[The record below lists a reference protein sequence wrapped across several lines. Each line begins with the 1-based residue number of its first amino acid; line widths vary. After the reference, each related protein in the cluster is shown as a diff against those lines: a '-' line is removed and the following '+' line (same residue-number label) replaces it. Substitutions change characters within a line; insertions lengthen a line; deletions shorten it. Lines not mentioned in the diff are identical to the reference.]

1 MEFIVNH
8 KHFTQALSE
17 VSKAISTKSIIPI
30 LSGIKITADQSGITL
45 IASNSNIF
53 IEKFIPS
60 SIDEEQITTIL
71 KAGTIVVPAKYFI
84 EIIKKMPSDIVI
96 KSKNEQTI
104 TIQSEEITLNLNGF
118 PANEFP
124 NVPQIDDHAEIQ
136 IETKQLIDAFKQTVF
151 AVAKN
156 ESRPVLTGVHI
167 ELDHNKLICAATDS
181 HRLAIRETLIS
192 TNVKANCIV
201 PSATINELLKL
212 MNSNLEFV
220 SIYLSESHII
230 FTFGTTTLYSRL
242 IEGKYPNIS
251 SLIPNEF
258 QTVIN
263 IDRQRMLQ
271 GVDRSS
277 LLASEWANNNVNL
290 EIIDESTLK
299 ISSNASQIG
308 KISETQQI
316 DAIQGGKQLNISFDG
331 RFMMDALK
339 AIKEETVTLSF
350 SGSMRPILIE
360 AGTQSAAVHLISPV
374 RTYS

>member
-17 VSKAISTKSIIPI
+17 VSKAISTKAIIPI

-60 SIDEEQITTIL
+60 SMDDEQITTIL

-192 TNVKANCIV
+192 TNMKANCIV

-251 SLIPNEF
+251 TLIPNEF

-271 GVDRSS
+271 GIDRSS

-290 EIIDESTLK
+290 EIVNESTIQ

-316 DAIQGGKQLNISFDG
+316 DAIQGEKQFNISFDG
-331 RFMMDALK
+331 RFMLDALR

-360 AGTQSAAVHLISPV
+360 AGTQCAAIHLISPV
-374 RTYS
+374 RAY

>member
-8 KHFTQALSE
+8 KQFTQALSE
-17 VSKAISTKSIIPI
+17 VSKAISTKAVIPI

-60 SIDEEQITTIL
+60 SMDDEQITTIL

-118 PANEFP
+118 PADEFP
-124 NVPQIDDHAEIQ
+124 NIPQIDDHAEIQ

-290 EIIDESTLK
+290 EIVNESTIK
-299 ISSNASQIG
+299 VSSNASQIG

-316 DAIQGGKQLNISFDG
+316 DAIQGEKQFNISFDG
-331 RFMMDALK
+331 RFMLDALR

-360 AGTQSAAVHLISPV
+360 AGTQSAAIHLISPV
-374 RTYS
+374 RAY

>member
-8 KHFTQALSE
+8 KQFTQALSE
-17 VSKAISTKSIIPI
+17 VSKAISTKAVIPI

-53 IEKFIPS
+53 IKKFIPS
-60 SIDEEQITTIL
+60 SIDDEQITTIL
-71 KAGTIVVPAKYFI
+71 KVGTIVVPAKYFI

-104 TIQSEEITLNLNGF
+104 TIQSGEITLNLNGF

-124 NVPQIDDHAEIQ
+124 YVPQIDDHAEIQ
-136 IETKQLIDAFKQTVF
+136 LETKQLIDAFKQTVF

-271 GVDRSS
+271 GVDRSN

-290 EIIDESTLK
+290 EIVNESTIK
-299 ISSNASQIG
+299 VSSNASQIG

-316 DAIQGGKQLNISFDG
+316 DAIQGEKQFNISFDG
-331 RFMMDALK
+331 RFMLDALR

-360 AGTQSAAVHLISPV
+360 AGTQSAAIHLISPV
-374 RTYS
+374 RAY

>member
-17 VSKAISTKSIIPI
+17 VSKAISTKALIPI

-53 IEKFIPS
+53 IEKFIPI
-60 SIDEEQITTIL
+60 SIEDKQIATIL
-71 KAGTIVVPAKYFI
+71 KTGTIVVPAKYFI
-84 EIIKKMPSDIVI
+84 EIIKKMPSDIII
-96 KSKNEQTI
+96 KSKNEQII
-104 TIQSEEITLNLNGF
+104 TIQSEEIILNLNGF
-118 PANEFP
+118 SVNEFP
-124 NVPQIDDHAEIQ
+124 NVPRIDNHAEIQ
-136 IETKQLIDAFKQTVF
+136 IETEQLLEVFKQTVF

-167 ELDHNKLICAATDS
+167 ELDNTKLICAATDS

-192 TNVKANCIV
+192 SDAKANCIV
-201 PSATINELLKL
+201 PSATISELLKL
-212 MNSNLEFV
+212 MNSNSEYV
-220 SIYLSESHII
+220 YIYLSESHII

-251 SLIPNEF
+251 GLIPNEF

-263 IDRQRMLQ
+263 IDRKKILQ

-290 EIIDESTLK
+290 EIINKSTIK

-316 DAIQGGKQLNISFDG
+316 DVIRGEKQLNISFDG
-331 RFMMDALK
+331 RFMIDALR

-350 SGSMRPILIE
+350 GGSMRPILIE
-360 AGTQSAAVHLISPV
+360 AGEQSAAVHLISPV
-374 RTYS
+374 RAY

>member
-8 KHFTQALSE
+8 KQFTQALSE
-17 VSKAISTKSIIPI
+17 VNKAISTKSLIPI

-53 IEKFIPS
+53 IEKFIPVL
-60 SIDEEQITTIL
+60 IEDEKIATIL

-84 EIIKKMPSDIVI
+84 EIIKKMPSDIAI
-96 KSKNEQTI
+96 KSKNEQI
-104 TIQSEEITLNLNGF
+104 IKIQSEEITLSLNGF
-118 PANEFP
+118 PADEFP
-124 NVPQIDDHAEIQ
+124 NVPLIDNHAEIKV
-136 IETKQLIDAFKQTVF
+136 ETEQLIEVFKQTVF

-167 ELDHNKLICAATDS
+167 ELSNNKFICAATDS
-181 HRLAIRETLIS
+181 HRLAIRETRLS
-192 TNVKANCIV
+192 SDVKANCIV

-212 MNSNLEFV
+212 MNSNSKFV
-220 SIYLSESHII
+220 YIYLSESHII
-230 FTFGTTTLYSRL
+230 FTLGTTTLYSRL

-251 SLIPNEF
+251 NLIPNDF
-258 QTVIN
+258 KTIIN
-263 IDRQRMLQ
+263 LDRKKILQ

-290 EIIDESTLK
+290 EIINESTIK

-316 DAIQGGKQLNISFDG
+316 DAIQGEKQLNISFDG
-331 RFMMDALK
+331 RFMVDALR
-339 AIKEETVTLSF
+339 AIKEETITLSF
-350 SGSMRPILIE
+350 GGSMRSILIE
-360 AGTQSAAVHLISPV
+360 AGERSAAVHLISPV
-374 RTYS
+374 RAY

>member
-8 KHFTQALSE
+8 KQFTQALSE
-17 VSKAISTKSIIPI
+17 VNKAISTKSLIPI

-53 IEKFIPS
+53 IEKFIPVL
-60 SIDEEQITTIL
+60 IEDEKIATIL

-84 EIIKKMPSDIVI
+84 EIIKKMPSDIAI
-96 KSKNEQTI
+96 KSKNEQI
-104 TIQSEEITLNLNGF
+104 IKIQSEEITLSLNGF
-118 PANEFP
+118 PADEFP
-124 NVPQIDDHAEIQ
+124 NVPLIDNHAEIKV
-136 IETKQLIDAFKQTVF
+136 ETEQLIEVFKQTVF

-167 ELDHNKLICAATDS
+167 ELSNNKFICAATDS
-181 HRLAIRETLIS
+181 HRLAIRETRLS
-192 TNVKANCIV
+192 SDVKANCIV

-212 MNSNLEFV
+212 MNSNSKFV
-220 SIYLSESHII
+220 YIYLSESHII
-230 FTFGTTTLYSRL
+230 FTLGTTTLYSRL

-251 SLIPNEF
+251 NLIPNDF
-258 QTVIN
+258 KTIIN
-263 IDRQRMLQ
+263 VDRKKILQ

-290 EIIDESTLK
+290 EIINESTIK

-316 DAIQGGKQLNISFDG
+316 DAIQGEKQLNISFDG
-331 RFMMDALK
+331 RFMVDALR
-339 AIKEETVTLSF
+339 AIKEETITLSF
-350 SGSMRPILIE
+350 GGSMRPILIE
-360 AGTQSAAVHLISPV
+360 AGEKSAAVHLISPV
-374 RTYS
+374 RAY

>member
-8 KHFTQALSE
+8 KQFTQALSE
-17 VSKAISTKSIIPI
+17 VNKAISTKSLIPI

-53 IEKFIPS
+53 IEKFIPVL
-60 SIDEEQITTIL
+60 IEDEKIATIL

-84 EIIKKMPSDIVI
+84 EIIKKMPSDIAI
-96 KSKNEQTI
+96 KSKNEQLI
-104 TIQSEEITLNLNGF
+104 TIQSEEITLSLNGF
-118 PANEFP
+118 PADEFP
-124 NVPQIDDHAEIQ
+124 NVPLIDNHAEIKV
-136 IETKQLIDAFKQTVF
+136 ETEQLIEVFKQTVF

-167 ELDHNKLICAATDS
+167 ELSNNKLICAATDS
-181 HRLAIRETLIS
+181 HRLAIRETLLS
-192 TNVKANCIV
+192 SDVKANCIA

-212 MNSNLEFV
+212 MNSNSEFV
-220 SIYLSESHII
+220 YIYFSESHII

-251 SLIPNEF
+251 NLIPNDF
-258 QTVIN
+258 KTIIN
-263 IDRQRMLQ
+263 VDRKKILQ

-290 EIIDESTLK
+290 EIINESTIK

-308 KISETQQI
+308 QISETQQI
-316 DAIQGGKQLNISFDG
+316 DAIQGEKQLNISFDG
-331 RFMMDALK
+331 HFMVDALR
-339 AIKEETVTLSF
+339 AIKEETITLSF
-350 SGSMRPILIE
+350 GGSMRPILIE
-360 AGTQSAAVHLISPV
+360 AGEQSAAVHLISPV
-374 RTYS
+374 RAY

>member
-8 KHFTQALSE
+8 KHITQALSE
-17 VSKAISTKSIIPI
+17 VSKAISTKVLIPI

-45 IASNSNIF
+45 IASNSNVF
-53 IEKFIPS
+53 IKKFIPN
-60 SIDEEQITTIL
+60 SIEDEQIATIL
-71 KAGTIVVPAKYFI
+71 QAGTIVVPAKYFI

-96 KSKNEQTI
+96 KSKNEQII
-104 TIQSEEITLNLNGF
+104 TIQSEEITLNLNGL

-124 NVPQIDDHAEIQ
+124 NVPLIEDHAEIQ
-136 IETKQLIDAFKQTVF
+136 VETEQLIEVFKQTVF

-167 ELDHNKLICAATDS
+167 ELNHNKLVCAATDS
-181 HRLAIRETLIS
+181 HRLAICETLIS
-192 TNVKANCIV
+192 SDAKANCIV
-201 PSATINELLKL
+201 PSATISELLKL
-212 MNSNLEFV
+212 MNSHTEFV
-220 SIYLSESHII
+220 YIYLSDSHVI

-251 SLIPNEF
+251 NLIPNEF

-263 IDRQRMLQ
+263 VERKKILQ

-290 EIIDESTLK
+290 EIINESTIK

-308 KISETQQI
+308 KIAETQQV
-316 DAIQGGKQLNISFDG
+316 DAIQGEKQLNISFDG
-331 RFMMDALK
+331 RFMVDALR
-339 AIKEETVTLSF
+339 AITEEMVTLSF
-350 SGSMRPILIE
+350 GGSMRPILIE
-360 AGTQSAAVHLISPV
+360 AGEQSAAVHLISPV
-374 RTYS
+374 RAY

>member
-8 KHFTQALSE
+8 KYFTQALSE
-17 VSKAISTKSIIPI
+17 VSKAISTKAIIPI

-60 SIDEEQITTIL
+60 SMDDEQITTTL

-290 EIIDESTLK
+290 EIVNESTIK
-299 ISSNASQIG
+299 VSSNASQIG

-316 DAIQGGKQLNISFDG
+316 DVIQGEKQFNISFDG
-331 RFMMDALK
+331 RFMLNALR

-350 SGSMRPILIE
+350 SGSMRPILVE
-360 AGTQSAAVHLISPV
+360 AGTHSAAIHLISPV
-374 RTYS
+374 RAY

>member
-17 VSKAISTKSIIPI
+17 VSKAISTKALLPI
-30 LSGIKITADQSGITL
+30 LSGIKIIADQSGITL

-60 SIDEEQITTIL
+60 SIDDEQITTIL
-71 KAGTIVVPAKYFI
+71 KTGTIVVSAKYFI
-84 EIIKKMPSDIVI
+84 EIIKKMPGDIVI

-118 PANEFP
+118 SADEYP
-124 NVPQIDDHAEIQ
+124 NVPSIDNHVEIQ
-136 IETKQLIDAFKQTVF
+136 METEQLIEAFKQTAF

-192 TNVKANCIV
+192 TNMKASCII
-201 PSATINELLKL
+201 PSSTVNELLKL
-212 MNSNLEFV
+212 INNNLEFV
-220 SIYLSESHII
+220 TIYLSESHII

-251 SLIPNEF
+251 NLIPNEF
-258 QTVIN
+258 QTVIHM
-263 IDRQRMLQ
+263 DRKKILQ

-290 EIIDESTLK
+290 EIINESTIK
-299 ISSNASQIG
+299 VSSNASQIG

-316 DAIQGGKQLNISFDG
+316 DTIRGEKQLNISFDG
-331 RFMMDALK
+331 RFMVDALR
-339 AIKEETVTLSF
+339 AIKEETVILSF
-350 SGSMRPILIE
+350 GGSMRPILIE
-360 AGTQSAAVHLISPV
+360 AGEQSTAVHLISPV
-374 RTYS
+374 RAY

>member
-17 VSKAISTKSIIPI
+17 VSKAISTKAIIPI

-60 SIDEEQITTIL
+60 SMDDEQITTTL
-71 KAGTIVVPAKYFI
+71 QAGTIVVPAKYFI

-124 NVPQIDDHAEIQ
+124 NVPQIDGHTEIQ

-290 EIIDESTLK
+290 EIVNESTIQ

-316 DAIQGGKQLNISFDG
+316 DVIQGEKQFNISFDG
-331 RFMMDALK
+331 RFMLDALR

-350 SGSMRPILIE
+350 SGSMRPILVE
-360 AGTQSAAVHLISPV
+360 AGTHSAAIHLISPV
-374 RTYS
+374 RAY

>member
-8 KHFTQALSE
+8 KHITQALSE
-17 VSKAISTKSIIPI
+17 VSKAISTKVLIPI

-45 IASNSNIF
+45 IASNSNVF
-53 IEKFIPS
+53 IKKFIPN
-60 SIDEEQITTIL
+60 SIEDEQIATIL
-71 KAGTIVVPAKYFI
+71 QAGTIVVPAKYFI

-96 KSKNEQTI
+96 KSKNEQII
-104 TIQSEEITLNLNGF
+104 TIQSEEITLNLNGL

-124 NVPQIDDHAEIQ
+124 NVPLIEDHAEIQ
-136 IETKQLIDAFKQTVF
+136 VETEQLIEVFKQTVF

-167 ELDHNKLICAATDS
+167 ELDHNKLVCAATDS

-192 TNVKANCIV
+192 SDAKANCIV
-201 PSATINELLKL
+201 PSATISELLKL
-212 MNSNLEFV
+212 MNSHTEFV
-220 SIYLSESHII
+220 YIYLSDSHVI

-251 SLIPNEF
+251 NLIPNEF

-263 IDRQRMLQ
+263 VERKKILQ

-290 EIIDESTLK
+290 EIINESTIK

-308 KISETQQI
+308 KIAETQQV
-316 DAIQGGKQLNISFDG
+316 DAIQGEKQLNISFDG
-331 RFMMDALK
+331 RFMVDALR
-339 AIKEETVTLSF
+339 AITEEMVTLSF
-350 SGSMRPILIE
+350 GGSMRPILIE
-360 AGTQSAAVHLISPV
+360 AGEQSAAVHLISPL
-374 RTYS
+374 RAY

>member
-8 KHFTQALSE
+8 KHITQALSE
-17 VSKAISTKSIIPI
+17 VSKAISTKVLIPI

-45 IASNSNIF
+45 IASNSNVF
-53 IEKFIPS
+53 IKKFIPN
-60 SIDEEQITTIL
+60 SIEDEQIATIL
-71 KAGTIVVPAKYFI
+71 QAGTMVVPAKYFI

-96 KSKNEQTI
+96 KSKNEQII
-104 TIQSEEITLNLNGF
+104 TIQSEEITLNLNGL

-124 NVPQIDDHAEIQ
+124 NVPLIEDHAEIQ
-136 IETKQLIDAFKQTVF
+136 VETEQLIEVFKQTVF

-167 ELDHNKLICAATDS
+167 ELDHNKLVCAATDS

-192 TNVKANCIV
+192 SDAKANCIV
-201 PSATINELLKL
+201 PSATISELLKL
-212 MNSNLEFV
+212 MNSHTEFV
-220 SIYLSESHII
+220 YIYLSDSHVI

-251 SLIPNEF
+251 NLIPNEF

-263 IDRQRMLQ
+263 VEREKILQ

-290 EIIDESTLK
+290 EIINESTIK

-308 KISETQQI
+308 KIAETQQV
-316 DAIQGGKQLNISFDG
+316 DAIQGEKQLNISFDG
-331 RFMMDALK
+331 RFMVDALR
-339 AIKEETVTLSF
+339 AIKEEMVTLSF
-350 SGSMRPILIE
+350 GGSMRPILIE
-360 AGTQSAAVHLISPV
+360 AGEQSAAVHLISPV
-374 RTYS
+374 RAY

>member
-17 VSKAISTKSIIPI
+17 VSKAISTKAVIPI

-53 IEKFIPS
+53 IKKFTPS
-60 SIDEEQITTIL
+60 SIDDEQITTIL
-71 KAGTIVVPAKYFI
+71 KVGTIVVPAKYFI

-104 TIQSEEITLNLNGF
+104 TIQSGEITLNLNGF

-167 ELDHNKLICAATDS
+167 ELDYNKLICAATDS

-192 TNVKANCIV
+192 TNMKANCIV

-251 SLIPNEF
+251 TLIPNEF

-290 EIIDESTLK
+290 EIVNESTIQ

-316 DAIQGGKQLNISFDG
+316 DVIQGKKQLNISFDG
-331 RFMMDALK
+331 RFMLDALR

>member
-17 VSKAISTKSIIPI
+17 VSKAMSTKVLIPI

-53 IEKFIPS
+53 IEKFIPN
-60 SIDEEQITTIL
+60 SIEDEQIATIL
-71 KAGTIVVPAKYFI
+71 QAGTIVVPAKYFI
-84 EIIKKMPSDIVI
+84 EIIRKMPSDIVL
-96 KSKNEQTI
+96 KSKNEQII
-104 TIQSEEITLNLNGF
+104 TIQSEEITLNLNGL

-124 NVPQIDDHAEIQ
+124 SVPLIEEHAEIQ
-136 IETKQLIDAFKQTVF
+136 VETEQLIEVFKQTVF

-167 ELDHNKLICAATDS
+167 ELDHNKLVCAATDS

-192 TNVKANCIV
+192 SDAKANCIV
-201 PSATINELLKL
+201 PSTTISELLKL
-212 MNSNLEFV
+212 MNSNTEFV
-220 SIYLSESHII
+220 YIYLSDSHVI

-251 SLIPNEF
+251 NLIPNEF

-263 IDRQRMLQ
+263 VERKKILQ

-277 LLASEWANNNVNL
+277 LLASEWANNNVNF
-290 EIIDESTLK
+290 EIINESTIK

-308 KISETQQI
+308 KIAETQQI
-316 DAIQGGKQLNISFDG
+316 DAIQGEKQLNISFDG
-331 RFMMDALK
+331 RFMVDALR
-339 AIKEETVTLSF
+339 AIKEEMVTLSF
-350 SGSMRPILIE
+350 GGSMRPILIE
-360 AGTQSAAVHLISPV
+360 AGEQSAAVHLISPV
-374 RTYS
+374 RAY

>member
-17 VSKAISTKSIIPI
+17 VSKAISTKAIIPI

-60 SIDEEQITTIL
+60 SMDDEQITTTL

-192 TNVKANCIV
+192 TNMKANCIV

-242 IEGKYPNIS
+242 IEGNI
-251 SLIPNEF
+251 LIFLLSF
-258 QTVIN
+258 QMNFKTVIN

-290 EIIDESTLK
+290 EIVNESTIQ

-316 DAIQGGKQLNISFDG
+316 DAIQGEKQFNISFDG
-331 RFMMDALK
+331 RFMLDALR

-360 AGTQSAAVHLISPV
+360 AGTQCAAIHLISPV
-374 RTYS
+374 RAY

>member
-17 VSKAISTKSIIPI
+17 VSKAISTKAFIPI
-30 LSGIKITADQSGITL
+30 LSGIKITANQSGITL

-60 SIDEEQITTIL
+60 SMDDEQITTTL
-71 KAGTIVVPAKYFI
+71 QAGTIVVPAKYFI

-118 PANEFP
+118 PASEFP
-124 NVPQIDDHAEIQ
+124 NVPQIEDHAEIQ

-167 ELDHNKLICAATDS
+167 ELDYNKLICAATDS
-181 HRLAIRETLIS
+181 HRLAIRETQIS
-192 TNVKANCIV
+192 TNMKANCIL

-263 IDRQRMLQ
+263 VDRQRMLQ

-290 EIIDESTLK
+290 EIVNESTIK
-299 ISSNASQIG
+299 VSSNASQIG
-308 KISETQQI
+308 KIYETQQV
-316 DAIQGGKQLNISFDG
+316 DAIHGEKQLHISFDG
-331 RFMMDALK
+331 RFMLDALR

-360 AGTQSAAVHLISPV
+360 AGTQSAAIHLISPV
-374 RTYS
+374 RAY

>member
-8 KHFTQALSE
+8 KHFTQALSD
-17 VSKAISTKSIIPI
+17 VSKAISTKAIIPI
-30 LSGIKITADQSGITL
+30 LSGIKITVDQSGITL

-60 SIDEEQITTIL
+60 AIDDEQITTIL
-71 KAGTIVVPAKYFI
+71 QVGTIVVPAKYFI

-104 TIQSEEITLNLNGF
+104 TIQSGEITLNLNGF
-118 PANEFP
+118 PTNEFP
-124 NVPQIDDHAEIQ
+124 NVPQIDDHTEIQ

-192 TNVKANCIV
+192 TNMKANCIV

-251 SLIPNEF
+251 TLIPNEF

-290 EIIDESTLK
+290 EIVNESTIQ

-316 DAIQGGKQLNISFDG
+316 DVIQGKKQLNISFDG
-331 RFMMDALK
+331 RFMLDALR
-339 AIKEETVTLSF
+339 AIKEKTVTLSF

-360 AGTQSAAVHLISPV
+360 AGTQSAAIHLISPV
-374 RTYS
+374 RAY

>member
-8 KHFTQALSE
+8 KHFTQALSD
-17 VSKAISTKSIIPI
+17 VSKAISAKVIIPI

-60 SIDEEQITTIL
+60 AIDDKQITTIL
-71 KAGTIVVPAKYFI
+71 QAGTIVVPAKYFI

-104 TIQSEEITLNLNGF
+104 TIQSGEITLNLNGF

-124 NVPQIDDHAEIQ
+124 NVPQIDGHTEIQ

-192 TNVKANCIV
+192 TNMKANCIV

-251 SLIPNEF
+251 TLIPNEF

-290 EIIDESTLK
+290 EIVNESTIQ

-316 DAIQGGKQLNISFDG
+316 DVIQGKKQLNISFDG
-331 RFMMDALK
+331 RFMLDALR

-360 AGTQSAAVHLISPV
+360 AGTQSAAIHLISPV
-374 RTYS
+374 RAY

>member
-8 KHFTQALSE
+8 KHITQALSE
-17 VSKAISTKSIIPI
+17 VSKAISTKVLIPI

-45 IASNSNIF
+45 IASNSNVF
-53 IEKFIPS
+53 IKKFIPN
-60 SIDEEQITTIL
+60 SIEDEQIATIL
-71 KAGTIVVPAKYFI
+71 QAGTIVVPAKYFI

-96 KSKNEQTI
+96 KSKNEQII
-104 TIQSEEITLNLNGF
+104 TIQSEEITLNLNGL

-124 NVPQIDDHAEIQ
+124 NVPLIEDHAEIQ
-136 IETKQLIDAFKQTVF
+136 VETEQLIEVFKQTVF

-167 ELDHNKLICAATDS
+167 ELDHNKLVCAATDS

-192 TNVKANCIV
+192 SDAKANCIV
-201 PSATINELLKL
+201 PSATISELLKL
-212 MNSNLEFV
+212 MNSHTEFV
-220 SIYLSESHII
+220 YIYLSDSHVI

-251 SLIPNEF
+251 NLIPNEF

-263 IDRQRMLQ
+263 VERKKILQ

-277 LLASEWANNNVNL
+277 LLASEWANNKVNL
-290 EIIDESTLK
+290 EIINESTIK

-308 KISETQQI
+308 KIAETQQV
-316 DAIQGGKQLNISFDG
+316 DAIQGEKQLNISFDG
-331 RFMMDALK
+331 RFMVDALR
-339 AIKEETVTLSF
+339 AITEEMVTLSF
-350 SGSMRPILIE
+350 GGSMRPILIE
-360 AGTQSAAVHLISPV
+360 AGEQTAAVHLISPV
-374 RTYS
+374 RAY

>member
-17 VSKAISTKSIIPI
+17 VSKAISTKAIIPI
-30 LSGIKITADQSGITL
+30 LSGIKITANQSGITL

-60 SIDEEQITTIL
+60 SMDDEQITTTL

-96 KSKNEQTI
+96 KSKNEQII
-104 TIQSEEITLNLNGF
+104 TIQSEEITLNLNSF
-118 PANEFP
+118 PVNEFP

-251 SLIPNEF
+251 SLIPNKF

-290 EIIDESTLK
+290 EIVNESTIK
-299 ISSNASQIG
+299 VSSNASQIG

-316 DAIQGGKQLNISFDG
+316 DAIHGEKQLHISFDG
-331 RFMMDALK
+331 RFMVDALR

-360 AGTQSAAVHLISPV
+360 AGAQSAAVHLISPV
-374 RTYS
+374 RAY

>member
-17 VSKAISTKSIIPI
+17 VSKAISTKAVIPI

-60 SIDEEQITTIL
+60 AIDDEQITTIL
-71 KAGTIVVPAKYFI
+71 QVGTIVVPAKYFI

-104 TIQSEEITLNLNGF
+104 TIQSGEITLNLNGF
-118 PANEFP
+118 PVNEFP
-124 NVPQIDDHAEIQ
+124 NVPQIDDHTEIQ

-192 TNVKANCIV
+192 TNMKANCIV

-251 SLIPNEF
+251 TLIPNEF

-290 EIIDESTLK
+290 EIVNESTIQ

-316 DAIQGGKQLNISFDG
+316 DVIQGKKQLNISFDG
-331 RFMMDALK
+331 RFMLDALR

-360 AGTQSAAVHLISPV
+360 AGTQSAAIHLISPV
-374 RTYS
+374 RAY

>member
-8 KHFTQALSE
+8 KQFTQALSE
-17 VSKAISTKSIIPI
+17 VNKAISTKSLIPI

-53 IEKFIPS
+53 IEKFIPVL
-60 SIDEEQITTIL
+60 IEDEKIATIL

-84 EIIKKMPSDIVI
+84 EIIKKMPSDIAI
-96 KSKNEQTI
+96 KSKNEQI
-104 TIQSEEITLNLNGF
+104 IKIQSEEITLSLNGF
-118 PANEFP
+118 PADEFP
-124 NVPQIDDHAEIQ
+124 NVPLIDNHAEIKV
-136 IETKQLIDAFKQTVF
+136 ETEQLIEVFKQTVF

-167 ELDHNKLICAATDS
+167 ELSNNKFLCAATDS
-181 HRLAIRETLIS
+181 HRLAIRETRLS
-192 TNVKANCIV
+192 SDVKANCIV

-212 MNSNLEFV
+212 MNSNSKFV
-220 SIYLSESHII
+220 YIYLSESHII
-230 FTFGTTTLYSRL
+230 FTLGTTTLYSRL

-251 SLIPNEF
+251 NLIPNDF
-258 QTVIN
+258 KTIIN
-263 IDRQRMLQ
+263 VDRKKILQ

-290 EIIDESTLK
+290 EIINESTIK

-316 DAIQGGKQLNISFDG
+316 DAIQGEKQLNISFDG
-331 RFMMDALK
+331 RFMVDALR
-339 AIKEETVTLSF
+339 AIKEETITLSF
-350 SGSMRPILIE
+350 GGSMRPILIE
-360 AGTQSAAVHLISPV
+360 AGEQSAAVHLISPV
-374 RTYS
+374 RAY

>member
-8 KHFTQALSE
+8 KHFTQALSD
-17 VSKAISTKSIIPI
+17 VSKAISTKVLIPI
-30 LSGIKITADQSGITL
+30 LSGIKITADKSGITL

-60 SIDEEQITTIL
+60 SIDDEQITTIL
-71 KAGTIVVPAKYFI
+71 KAGTIVVPVKYFI

-118 PANEFP
+118 SANEFP
-124 NVPQIDDHAEIQ
+124 NVPLIDDHAEIQ

-181 HRLAIRETLIS
+181 HRLAVCETLIS
-192 TNVKANCIV
+192 TNMKANCIV
-201 PSATINELLKL
+201 PSATIHELLKL

-220 SIYLSESHII
+220 SIYLSESHIV
-230 FTFGTTTLYSRL
+230 FTYGTTTLYSRL

-251 SLIPNEF
+251 TLIPNEF
-258 QTVIN
+258 QTVIT
-263 IDRQRMLQ
+263 IDRKNILQ

-277 LLASEWANNNVNL
+277 LLASEWENNNVNL
-290 EIIDESTLK
+290 EIINASTIK
-299 ISSNASQIG
+299 ISSNASQVG
-308 KISETQQI
+308 KISEKQQI
-316 DAIQGGKQLNISFDG
+316 DGLQGEKQLNISFDG
-331 RFMMDALK
+331 RFMVEALK
-339 AIKEETVTLSF
+339 AIKEETITLSF
-350 SGSMRPILIE
+350 GGSMRPILIE
-360 AGTQSAAVHLISPV
+360 AGEQSAAVHLISPV
-374 RTYS
+374 RTY

>member
-17 VSKAISTKSIIPI
+17 VSKAISTKAIIPI

-60 SIDEEQITTIL
+60 SMDDEQITTTL
-71 KAGTIVVPAKYFI
+71 QAGTIVVPAKYFI

-124 NVPQIDDHAEIQ
+124 NVPQIDGHTEIQ

-192 TNVKANCIV
+192 TNMKANCIV

-251 SLIPNEF
+251 TLIPNEF

-263 IDRQRMLQ
+263 MDRQRMLQ

-290 EIIDESTLK
+290 EIVNESTIQ

-316 DAIQGGKQLNISFDG
+316 DVIQGKKQLNISFDG
-331 RFMMDALK
+331 RFMLDALR

-360 AGTQSAAVHLISPV
+360 AGTQSAAIHIISPV
-374 RTYS
+374 RAY